1 MQAVNRRF
9 PSAPVSGALTLQA
22 RKPMA
27 WTPNTL
33 KLKPVALCVSA
44 VLASLSA
51 GAQTRPPAGSPPD
64 VRYTAVTG
72 EGAAL
77 YPRAPEQDL
86 DKPILRRAPDGKV
99 DYAASARVAR
109 ILVEVERDGV
119 PADGQSAVKVV
130 LRLLDKAGRSVTG
143 VTYATLEHSGGRILL
158 PGASTDELGPGRID
172 ADRATPGV
180 QIKVEA
186 GRAEFHL
193 LAPAEPQDVRL
204 RITAGSEEVSG
215 SVAFVP
221 DLRQLVAA
229 GLIEGVISARTRLNL
244 QTTRRG
250 DPFEQEIQAWS
261 RDFAGGRGAIATR
274 TEFFLKG
281 VIRGDMLLTAAY
293 DSDKETRTRLL
304 RDVRPEEMYP
314 VYGDASLRSF
324 DARSAS
330 RLYVRVDKGKN
341 YALYGDYVTGDGF
354 TQPIGEGAVASLK
367 QRSLGNYNRSATG
380 VRLHQERGNVT
391 ANVFAF
397 RDSLRQVVEE
407 IASQGSGPYGLRN
420 NGLLEGSDKVEVI
433 VRDRQQTSR
442 IISVRPLARMVDY
455 SFEPFS
461 GRILLA
467 SFLPAFD
474 DNLNPVS
481 LRITYE
487 VDQGGEAFWVVGG
500 DAQVKLNA
508 AFEVGGSAVTDRNPL
523 APYDLM
529 SGNVTWR
536 LGPRTAI
543 VLEGAQSTSTVNTNS
558 VNTSTAAGLAGQSGE
573 LKGRAARLEY
583 VHDDANTQ
591 ARVLLARSSPLF
603 NNPAAPLIGGRD
615 ELAASGS
622 VHFTPSFKLYGDAN
636 RSQDRNAGGGQRTGG
651 GFGLRWTGERL
662 TLDAGLRT
670 ARETVGTR
678 PNGSLSWPYDQT
690 AGLSS
695 SLASGAG
702 GGALGYGNQTLD
714 PATGLPVIRQA
725 GLAPAVTSIAAG
737 TRLSSNL
744 LRLGAGFRVSDNL
757 SLGGEL
763 EHNITGD
770 KRQRLALGA
779 DYAFAERTRLYGRY
793 ELQNGWVSQGGVS
806 DVGHTA
812 GTFVAGVSSS
822 YLRDTQLFSE
832 YRLRDA
838 VSGRDLQLASGVRNH
853 WNVAEGLN
861 LTSALEHVKVLS
873 GAVAPVSAVSL
884 GLDYSA
890 SPLWRGSAKVEWRR
904 SGDVSNTPTVN
915 EAFDTTLLQVM
926 AARKLDRD
934 WTALARHYTLF
945 TNYVARGDVQ
955 QHRSQLGLAWRDTDT
970 NLMNALGKIE
980 LKREIDES
988 GAAACGVRTKAVIG
1002 SLLADVHPARPWW
1015 LTGRL
1020 AAKNQPDRFENC
1032 VPDSF
1037 KAVLGAARLTY
1048 DITENWDMGLMG
1060 SLFAGQAGARQKS
1073 LGLEMGYLMQQNL
1086 WLSAGYNAAGYTGD
1100 PDLIGYEYTRR
1111 GVFLRLRFKFDE
1123 NLFKRGDAD
1132 VNRSLNR

>member
-1 MQAVNRRF
+1 MLAVNRHKGRAM
-9 PSAPVSGALTLQA
+9 PSALT
-22 RKPMA
+22 
-27 WTPNTL
+27 
-33 KLKPVALCVSA
+33 PVALCVA
-44 VLASLSA
+44 AWLMPLA
-51 GAQTRPPAGSPPD
+51 GVAQTRAPAGSPPD
-64 VRYTAVTG
+64 VRFTAVTA

-77 YPRAPEQDL
+77 YPRAPDQDL
-86 DKPILRRAPDGKV
+86 DRPSLRRSRDGTV
-99 DYAASARVAR
+99 DYAASARVGR

-130 LRLLDKAGRSVTG
+130 LRLLDKQGRAVTG

-158 PGASTDELGPGRID
+158 PGAATDEFGPARLD

-204 RITAGSEEVSG
+204 RITAGNEEVSG

-229 GLIEGVISARTRLNL
+229 GLIEGVISARTRLAL
-244 QTTRRG
+244 QPARRG

-281 VIRGDMLLTAAY
+281 LIRGDMLLTAAY

-304 RDVRPEEMYP
+304 RDVRPDDLYP

-330 RLYVRVDKGKN
+330 RLYVRLDKGKN

-354 TQPIGEGAVASLK
+354 TQPLGEGAVASLK

-380 VRLHQERGNVT
+380 VRLHQERDNIT

-407 IASQGSGPYGLRN
+407 VASQGSGPYGLRN

-433 VRDRQQTSR
+433 VRDRQQPSR
-442 IISVRPLARMVDY
+442 IISVRPLARLVDY

-487 VDQGGEAFWVVGG
+487 VDQGGESFWVLGG
-500 DAQVKLNA
+500 DAQVKLSR
-508 AFEVGGSAVTDRNPL
+508 AFEIGGSAVTDRNPL

-529 SGNVTWR
+529 SGNFTWR
-536 LGPRTAI
+536 LGPRTAVVI
-543 VLEGAQSTSTVNTNS
+543 EGAQSTSTVNSNS
-558 VNTSTAAGLAGQSGE
+558 VNQTSAAGLAGQSGE
-573 LKGRAARLEY
+573 VKGRAARLEY

-615 ELAASGS
+615 EIAANGS
-622 VHFTPSFKLYGDAN
+622 FNFNPSFKLYGEAN
-636 RSQDRNAGGGQRTGG
+636 RSKDRNAGGGDRSSG

-670 ARETVGTR
+670 ARETVGLR
-678 PNGSLSWPYDQT
+678 PNGLLSWPYDQT
-690 AGLSS
+690 AGLSG

-702 GGALGYGNQTLD
+702 GGALGFGNQNID
-714 PATGLPVIRQA
+714 PASGMPVIRQS
-725 GLAPAVTSIAAG
+725 GLPPAISSIAPG
-737 TRLSSNL
+737 TRLSSSMV
-744 LRLGAGFRVSDNL
+744 RLGAGYRVSDHL
-757 SLGGEL
+757 SVGGEL
-763 EHNITGD
+763 ELNVTGD
-770 KRQRLALGA
+770 KRQRVALGA
-779 DYAFAERTRLYGRY
+779 DYEVAERTRLYGRY

-806 DVGHTA
+806 DVGHKA
-812 GTFVAGVSSS
+812 GTLVAGVSSS

-838 VSGRDLQLASGVRNH
+838 ISGRDLQLASGVRNH
-853 WNVAEGLN
+853 WNLAQGLN
-861 LTSALEHVKVLS
+861 LSTAVEQVKILS
-873 GAVAPVSAVSL
+873 GTVAPVSAVSL
-884 GLDYSA
+884 GVDYSA

-904 SGDVSNTPTVN
+904 SGDVKNTVDN
-915 EAFDTTLLQVM
+915 EAFDTSLFQVM

-970 NLMNALGKIE
+970 NWVNAVGKIE
-980 LKREIDES
+980 LKREIDDS
-988 GAAACGVRTKAVIG
+988 GANACGVRSKAVIG

-1037 KAVLGAARLTY
+1037 KGVLGAARLTY
-1048 DITENWDMGLMG
+1048 DITENWDFGLMG
-1060 SLFAGQAGARQKS
+1060 ALFAGQGGARQKA

-1086 WLSAGYNAAGYTGD
+1086 WLSAGYNAAGFAGD
-1100 PDLIGYEYTRR
+1100 ADLTGYEYTRR
-1111 GVFLRLRFKFDE
+1111 GVYLRLRFKFDE
-1123 NLFKRGDAD
+1123 NLFKRGDPD